1 MSSVYMSSGPYL
13 GELHTKQYNTR
24 PRRLRE
30 REESSCE
37 EPTSLHS
44 IAAAAKNF
52 RCRTAG
58 PRGGPQVSGPPRTPG
73 REGREEREE
82 EERGLS
88 VRRLSAAVSPP
99 AAHQLTDPMMAGDRS
114 TEGAQI
120 RAAES
125 GKVQLV
131 EPGVGAEF
139 RWCCSTS
146 PLCVRPGYGFCC
158 RVRCESTQCGST
170 P

>member
-1 MSSVYMSSGPYL
+1 MMVMRLLMSFIVVWFHWFVSFHEKLQVSD
-13 GELHTKQYNTR
+13 
-24 PRRLRE
+24 RRSAR
-30 REESSCE
+30 
-37 EPTSLHS
+37 
-44 IAAAAKNF
+44 
-52 RCRTAG
+52 
-58 PRGGPQVSGPPRTPG
+58 GPQVSGPPRTPG

-82 EERGLS
+82 GERGLS

-139 RWCCSTS
+139 RWCCGTP